1 MLRMLRALPSCVR
14 AAATSRSIPLTTTSF
29 RRLVVHHQPMV
40 RPALRGYATP
50 PSPQPSAS
58 QRSIFSE
65 MLFYSPIQVL
75 AGLALGGLG
84 ATCAAIVYFLHLQ
97 EVIDA
102 KDVLTGLQKYRLVL
116 EQDGT
121 LDIMTGEAT
130 TKRTSPWVSIPIAM
144 MAPACGWALMFFITS
159 SMAWTRARFRL
170 QLREHM
176 RQVNFSLTVLRN
188 NTLKLRTLRETTL
201 EHIMPENQAAID
213 LVLECAR
220 RTTEE
225 QPFLA
230 LPRNQNALIL
240 NSVLNELA
248 PVFSDGYVRE
258 EMGLPVRSE
267 RYWIG
272 VSFRHNTS
280 KARKLRVIVTSER
293 LLRNLPTMEMPDLEH
308 PDYATR
314 WRTLKAMAELYHK
327 QNINGNA
334 GIEGPGSD
342 CVIQLHPIVLSVP
355 IT

>member
-258 EMGLPVRSE
+258 EMSALLDTVALNRYHQAACLQGFACQIRALLDRRVLPSQHVKGKSTGTACMHACMSTGAFCRRAS
-267 RYWIG
+267 
-272 VSFRHNTS
+272 
-280 KARKLRVIVTSER
+280 
-293 LLRNLPTMEMPDLEH
+293 
-308 PDYATR
+308 
-314 WRTLKAMAELYHK
+314 
-327 QNINGNA
+327 
-334 GIEGPGSD
+334 
-342 CVIQLHPIVLSVP
+342 CV
-355 IT
+355 